1 MNKLDEIIDLIQ
13 DYADE
18 RIDKDN
24 GDRYANPYAVLNIII
39 EKLVEIERPKTERNA
54 PH

>member
-18 RIDKDN
+18 RIDKAN
-24 GDRYANPYAVLNIII
+24 GDRYANPYAVLNVII
-39 EKLVEIERPKTERNA
+39 EKLVELERPKTEQNA